1 MLVVADLVPRR
12 AREARTAVV
21 ARRSQSLFACFSP
34 IPLKIRSRRL
44 GSFRPSR
51 WQFTAAYPLFRAPRR
66 AVTAAPVMGFGRRPH
81 CGRGG
86 WHRGRR
92 PKAAREGTRG
102 RLGTIS
108 GAALWGFGCSGL
120 SVWNRVRWRGGN
132 VDCFEFG
139 LERRLKANLRLAV
152 RQGGWFG
159 GVW

>member
-1 MLVVADLVPRR
+1 
-12 AREARTAVV
+12 
-21 ARRSQSLFACFSP
+21 
-34 IPLKIRSRRL
+34 
-44 GSFRPSR
+44 
-51 WQFTAAYPLFRAPRR
+51 
-66 AVTAAPVMGFGRRPH
+66 MGFGRRPQ
-81 CGRGG
+81 CRRGG

-120 SVWNRVRWRGGN
+120 SVRKRVRWRGGN

-159 GVW
+159 GVWCACDALTLLPAMNRLARARLSGEHSASS